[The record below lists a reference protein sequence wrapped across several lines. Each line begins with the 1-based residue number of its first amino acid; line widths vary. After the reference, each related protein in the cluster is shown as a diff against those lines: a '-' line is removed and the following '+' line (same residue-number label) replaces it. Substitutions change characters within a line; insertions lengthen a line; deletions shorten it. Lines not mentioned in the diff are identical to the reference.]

1 MNVRYLIIIAA
12 LLVGASTAQ
21 AQNYGLYQQQ
31 MQNLDFQMQY
41 QRNMDML
48 NNMNAQLQQN
58 SQRQQQQMLNM
69 ISPRYCFGMACR

>member
-1 MNVRYLIIIAA
+1 
-12 LLVGASTAQ
+12 
-21 AQNYGLYQQQ
+21 
-31 MQNLDFQMQY
+31 MQNLNSQMQY

-69 ISPRYCFGMACR
+69 IPRYCFGMACR